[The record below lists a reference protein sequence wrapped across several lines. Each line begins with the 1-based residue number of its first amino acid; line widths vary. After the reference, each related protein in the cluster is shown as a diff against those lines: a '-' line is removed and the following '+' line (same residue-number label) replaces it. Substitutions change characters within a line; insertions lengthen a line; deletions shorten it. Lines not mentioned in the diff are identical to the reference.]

1 MNSHTRRKS
10 SPAKFLVVGGLIV
23 AVLLVVPRF
32 ADAFQTMVLTYG
44 LILAIA
50 TLGFNLLL
58 GYTGLLSF
66 GHAAYF
72 GVGAYAVAF
81 MARDLGIVS
90 MELFI
95 VGGLAATG
103 LVTAFFGFICVR
115 HTKAFF
121 TILTLALAQVLWS
134 LTYKFFWVTGGSDGM
149 VVKRP
154 VLLGGFF
161 SYSGT
166 GNFPRFVH
174 DYYYYVLVLFCVC
187 VVFMWWVV
195 HSPFGKA
202 LQSIRDNE
210 TRAAFVGV
218 EIRRYRWIA
227 FMISGLMV
235 GLSGVLWAPLSGLAK
250 PDVLFFSFSGKLA
263 LLTLLGGFRNFTGPI
278 VGAIFYNHISA
289 THALSFLQIPAGV
302 LLIVVIVF
310 LPRGIVGTFLR
321 VVEWARQRRRPE
333 P

>member
-1 MNSHTRRKS
+1 MKTDNGRKTS
-10 SPAKFLVVGGLIV
+10 LARLLAMGGLIV
-23 AVLLVVPRF
+23 AVLVVVPRY
-32 ADAFQTMVLTYG
+32 ADAFQTMVLIYG

-72 GVGAYAVAF
+72 GAGAYAVAF
-81 MARDLGIVS
+81 MGRDLGIVS

-103 LVTAFFGFICVR
+103 LVTAIFGFVCVR

-134 LTYKFFWVTGGSDGM
+134 LAFKFFWVTGGTDGI

-154 VLLGGFF
+154 TLLGGLF

-218 EIRRYRWIA
+218 EVRRYRWIA
-227 FMISGLMV
+227 FMISGLFV
-235 GLSGVLWAPLSGLAK
+235 GLAGILWAPLNGLAK
-250 PDVLFFSFSGKLA
+250 PDVLFFTFSGKLA
-263 LLTLLGGFRNFTGPI
+263 LLSLLGGFRNFTGPI
-278 VGAIFYNHISA
+278 VGALLYNHISA

-302 LLIVVIVF
+302 LLIVVIIF
-310 LPRGIVGTFLR
+310 LPKGIVGTFVR
-321 VVEWARQRRRPE
+321 VVEWVKARRRPL